1 MTQPLALVFY
11 ERLLPGSQLVNRLQD
26 RGYRVQAVPVAPLL
40 VIEAEKQKPLL
51 VFADLESTQN
61 DICVAIADL
70 KKNPATAHL
79 PVIGFASEGRQ
90 ELLAAALAAGALTVG
105 DAALLE
111 HLSQL
116 LDQALQLD

>member
-51 VFADLESTQN
+51 VFADLESTKN
-61 DICVAIADL
+61 EICAAIADL

-79 PVIGFASEGRQ
+79 PVICFCSEARKDLQ
-90 ELLAAALAAGALTVG
+90 AAALAVGALTVG

>member
-51 VFADLESTQN
+51 VFADLESTKN
-61 DICVAIADL
+61 EICAAIADL

-79 PVIGFASEGRQ
+79 PVICFSSEARKDLQ
-90 ELLAAALAAGALTVG
+90 AAALAAGALTVG

>member
-51 VFADLESTQN
+51 VFADLESTKN
-61 DICVAIADL
+61 EICVAIAEL

-79 PVIGFASEGRQ
+79 PVIGFASEGRK

>member
-51 VFADLESTQN
+51 VFADLESTKN
-61 DICVAIADL
+61 EICVAIAEL

-79 PVIGFASEGRQ
+79 PVIGFASEGRKD
-90 ELLAAALAAGALTVG
+90 LLAAALAAGALTVG

>member
-40 VIEAEKQKPLL
+40 LIEAEKQKPLL
-51 VFADLESTQN
+51 VFADLESTKN
-61 DICVAIADL
+61 EICVAIADL

-79 PVIGFASEGRQ
+79 PVIGFASEARKD
-90 ELLAAALAAGALTVG
+90 LLAAALAAGALTVG
-105 DAALLE
+105 DTALLG
-111 HLSQL
+111 HLPQL